1 MNNNKLIVM
10 TNTGEQLS
18 FDVLARITNRLGSRN
33 IIYFTDNKYDEQGQ
47 LIVYASYYLVENDQV
62 KLINEMTEEDFND
75 LKELYSELQASVSN
89 NSEGSGETGTV
100 TTNPYNDVEVL

>member
-33 IIYFTDNKYDEQGQ
+33 IIY
-47 LIVYASYYLVENDQV
+47 
-62 KLINEMTEEDFND
+62 
-75 LKELYSELQASVSN
+75 
-89 NSEGSGETGTV
+89 
-100 TTNPYNDVEVL
+100 